1 MRELTPIEVA
11 VMGDV
16 VTERRTSWLRPTLL
30 ALLLVI
36 LGAVLVMVVVSNTDF
51 DTGPE
56 KTTPPPG
63 PCEPFCTQ
71 NVAPPAQ

>member
-1 MRELTPIEVA
+1 MRELNPIEVA

-16 VTERRTSWLRPTLL
+16 VTERRTSWLRPTLF
-30 ALLLVI
+30 ALLFVI

>member
-1 MRELTPIEVA
+1 MRELTPIEMA
-11 VMGDV
+11 AMGDV
-16 VTERRTSWLRPTLL
+16 VTERRTSWLRPTML

-56 KTTPPPG
+56 KTPPPPG
-63 PCEPFCTQ
+63 SCEPFCPQ
-71 NVAPPAQ
+71 NGAPPAQ

>member
-1 MRELTPIEVA
+1 MRELNPIEVA

-30 ALLLVI
+30 ALLFVI

>member
-11 VMGDV
+11 AMGDV

-30 ALLLVI
+30 ALLFVI

>member
-1 MRELTPIEVA
+1 MRELTPLEVA
-11 VMGDV
+11 AMGDV
-16 VTERRTSWLRPTLL
+16 VTERRTSWLRPTML

-36 LGAVLVMVVVSNTDF
+36 LGAVAVMIVVSNTDF

-63 PCEPFCTQ
+63 SCEPFCSQ

>member
-1 MRELTPIEVA
+1 MRELNPIEVA

-30 ALLLVI
+30 ALLFVI

-71 NVAPPAQ
+71 NVTPPAQ

>member
-1 MRELTPIEVA
+1 MRELTPLEVA
-11 VMGDV
+11 AMGDV
-16 VTERRTSWLRPTLL
+16 VTERRTSWLRPTML

-36 LGAVLVMVVVSNTDF
+36 LGAVAVMIVVSNTDF

-56 KTTPPPG
+56 KTTLPPG
-63 PCEPFCTQ
+63 SCEPFCTQ